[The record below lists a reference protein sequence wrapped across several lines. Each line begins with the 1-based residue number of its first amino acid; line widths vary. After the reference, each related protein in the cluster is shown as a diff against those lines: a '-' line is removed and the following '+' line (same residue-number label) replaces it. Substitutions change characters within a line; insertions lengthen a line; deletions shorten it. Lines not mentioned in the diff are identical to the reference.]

1 MLDDPSSNQTAF
13 TLEDVVAIRGRF
25 LALGLFNI
33 ALGITAITLPIGT
46 HDSAETIVG
55 LVLILAG
62 FADAWHA
69 MLLRSKRGY
78 LLSSVSSVLL
88 IVAGAVILAS
98 PIANMTSLYLGVAIL
113 FWLIG
118 AFRIGKGLDIQPI
131 NNWRWVVASGLLVIL
146 FDFFI
151 IYKGEPVSWD
161 LMSLLVGISLIVDG
175 WSRMILFWVHA

>member
-1 MLDDPSSNQTAF
+1 
-13 TLEDVVAIRGRF
+13 
-25 LALGLFNI
+25 
-33 ALGITAITLPIGT
+33 
-46 HDSAETIVG
+46 
-55 LVLILAG
+55 
-62 FADAWHA
+62 

-146 FDFFI
+146 FGFFI